1 MGSSK
6 NTIFVERKD
15 VFIIK
20 FLLLN
25 SLKKMMMIGMIQRPT
40 RRMMKKMI
48 LIGPNLFINQSKSL
62 KKKSMMRINSLMMLN
77 GKKKSNPKL
86 LLETSSVLFRTL
98 TIILKN

>member
-25 SLKKMMMIGMIQRPT
+25 SLKKMMMIGMIQTPT

-77 GKKKSNPKL
+77 GKKKSSPKL

>member
-1 MGSSK
+1 MSSSK

-25 SLKKMMMIGMIQRPT
+25 SLKKMMIGMIQRPT
-40 RRMMKKMI
+40 RRMMKRMI

-77 GKKKSNPKL
+77 GKKKNSPKL